1 MQRISRRQFT
11 DDFKA
16 QAVALAESIGPA
28 KAARQLDIS
37 AKTLANWLIASRAG
51 KPLSSPLRRPVG
63 EFEAEL
69 ARLRAENA
77 TLKMEREI
85 LKKATAFFGRES
97 K

>member
-37 AKTLANWLIASRAG
+37 ANTPR
-51 KPLSSPLRRPVG
+51 VG
-63 EFEAEL
+63 EPMADP
-69 ARLRAENA
+69 
-77 TLKMEREI
+77 
-85 LKKATAFFGRES
+85 GW
-97 K
+97 